1 MSNLFAGAPLPG
13 RFDRVQRA
21 DLSQATT
28 TFRAMDI
35 RDKEA
40 ARRFER
46 AEDMRREDLD
56 KVAGFD
62 ISGLGQMGSELFK
75 VDADALAEQIKNGEL
90 DPTEARAAITKLT
103 GDYRQYKA
111 HGDAMK
117 ERSEYAKSVATD
129 EKARQAHNDG
139 LSVGYQTTYGVDDY
153 GLQKNASM
161 NQLFVPGSA
170 KKGADGKWTVVDPNT
185 NQRVPI
191 TQVTGYADPNHFY
204 RFGEEKVDVGDLQ
217 TTAMSESVQNRI
229 LKRGNNVF
237 YEENAIMEYDTLTE
251 NNNRSGQG
259 LRLQILEDYQDESG
273 NSTYFNDS
281 DEQRAFQF
289 GPNGYNR
296 IQGIRDEDEKI
307 RLQQAWLSVWGPPA
321 QERKKDDSG
330 NIVAEG
336 SGWGL
341 LNAERSKFV
350 EYARTKTST
359 DELIKRERLRTSR
372 ASGTET
378 EEDLYGFD
386 ETIED
391 IDVETGPQPET
402 AMSYGMTTIKTP
414 IQVEASSFGDG
425 GDYEIHAFGVD
436 PRNGNIT
443 ARIFDDVTV
452 TLHQYTDENGSTLF
466 ATSAEEATK
475 LAAEKGGIYE
485 GKTSK
490 VKNPNP
496 PQRTVTISPG
506 NQNFGNEVYNRIFG
520 VDPSTGKPTNAT
532 AIGLLNAHMQKANRM
547 VAQDAGIPIPNQQ

>member
-13 RFDRVQRA
+13 RFDKVQKA
-21 DLSQATT
+21 DLSQVTT

-35 RDKEA
+35 RDREA

-56 KVAGFD
+56 KIAGFD
-62 ISGLGQMGSELFK
+62 ISSLGQMGSEVFQ
-75 VDADALAEQIKNGEL
+75 VDAEALAEQIKNGEL

-103 GDYRQYKA
+103 SDYGQYKA
-111 HGDAMK
+111 HGDAMA
-117 ERSEYAKSVATD
+117 ERSTYAKNVATD
-129 EKARQAHNDG
+129 AKARQAHNDG
-139 LSVGYQTTYGVDDY
+139 LAVGYQTTYGVDDY
-153 GLQKNASM
+153 GVQKNLSM
-161 NQLFVPGSA
+161 NQLFLPGSA
-170 KKGADGKWTVVDPNT
+170 KKGRDGNWTVIDPNT

-191 TQVTGYADPNHFY
+191 TQVTGYANPNHFY
-204 RFGEEKVDVGDLQ
+204 RFGEEKTDVGDLQ
-217 TTAMSESVQNRI
+217 TSAMSEPIQNRI

-237 YEENAIMEYDTLTE
+237 YERNAIIEYDTLTE
-251 NNNRSGQG
+251 NSNKTGQT

-273 NSTYFNDS
+273 KSTYFNES

-296 IQGIRDEDEKI
+296 IQGIQNEEEKI
-307 RLQQAWLSVWGPPA
+307 RLQQAWLSVWGPPG
-321 QERKKDDSG
+321 QNRTKDESG

-336 SGWGL
+336 SGWDL
-341 LNAERSKFV
+341 LNSERSKFV

-359 DELIKRERLRTSR
+359 DELTKRERLRTSR
-372 ASGTET
+372 RAGDGTNV
-378 EEDLYGFD
+378 EDLYGFE

-391 IDVETGPQPET
+391 VAAGMGPQPET

-443 ARIFDDVTV
+443 ARVFDDVNI
-452 TLHQYTDENGSTLF
+452 TLHQYTDENGSVLF
-466 ATSAEEATK
+466 ATSAQEADA
-475 LAAEKGGIYE
+475 LAKEKGGIYE

-496 PQRTVTISPG
+496 PQRTIAISPG
-506 NQNFGNEVYNRIFG
+506 NQTFGNEVYNRIFG
-520 VDPSTGKPTNAT
+520 VDPKTGGPTNAT
-532 AIGLLNAHMQKANRM
+532 AIQLLNDHMQKANRM
-547 VAQDAGIPIPNQQ
+547 VAQEAGIPIPNQ